1 LKPSLNFGTLCGTL
15 LLAAILPAAQ
25 AQHAST
31 GVQTHGCHLPGV
43 EDALRCLK
51 LPVALDPTRPGAA
64 RLGEVQPGQTIQ
76 LHVTIA
82 PALREGARPDPLFLL
97 AGGPGEAGSEVLPVL
112 NTAMRRVRPTRD
124 IVFIDQRGTGLSG
137 KLECKPGLDEDSSLS
152 DDQVDAAL
160 VRCIQASKAPF
171 AAYTT
176 ANAARDIEQVRRA
189 LGYGKINLWGGSY
202 GTRLGQAYAR
212 AYPANV
218 RTLILD
224 AVAAPDQVIPAGG
237 RDSQAALD
245 KLFGQCDADPACRKA
260 YPGLRAEF
268 DGLVA
273 KVGKGLALSL
283 PDPRTARQVD
293 VKMTSARLLGTVH
306 GMLYSPADARRL
318 PFLVHSA
325 AQGRWQPFVARRN
338 LGADSTPEGSS
349 ATLLYLAVI
358 CAEDMPRFTPA
369 LIASD
374 DAPLTR
380 DFARRLPG
388 LCRAMNVPA
397 VTLPAPT
404 TIECAGTAAVRR
416 TRSGHGAASRRQ
428 RGTEHDA
435 CPAPERT
442 QRRPRRVATGLRAA
456 PAARLPRPSGEEGR
470 RQLPERDSRPH
481 FPAWQRRPPTLN
493 RDPEHDRST

>member
-1 LKPSLNFGTLCGTL
+1 LKARLILATL
-15 LLAAILPAAQ
+15 LLTAILPAAQ
-25 AQHAST
+25 AQRASLKS
-31 GVQTHGCHLPGV
+31 QAHSCHLPGV
-43 EDALRCLK
+43 EEALLCMK
-51 LPVALDPTRPGAA
+51 LPVPLDPTK
-64 RLGEVQPGQTIQ
+64 PGQTLQ
-76 LHVTIA
+76 LHVTVA
-82 PALREGARPDPLFLL
+82 PALREGARPDPLFVL
-97 AGGPGEAGSEVLPVL
+97 AGGPGEAGSEVLPIL

-137 KLECKPGLDEDSSLS
+137 KLECEPGMDEDSSLS
-152 DDQVDAAL
+152 DDQIDSAL
-160 VRCIQASKAPF
+160 VRCIKASKAPF

-176 ANAARDIEQVRRA
+176 ANAARDIDQVRRA

-212 AYPANV
+212 AYPDKV
-218 RTLILD
+218 RTLVLD

-273 KVGKGLALSL
+273 KVGKGLAISL

-293 VKMTSARLLGTVH
+293 VTMTSARLLGTVH
-306 GMLYSPADARRL
+306 NMLYAPADARRL

-325 AQGRWQPFVARRN
+325 AHGRWQPFVARRN

-397 VTLPAPT
+397 VALPAPT
-404 TIECAGTAAVRR
+404 TIEAPALLLSGALDPVTAPHRAARAASYMPRAQLLTAPNV
-416 TRSGHGAASRRQ
+416 GHGVSQLGCAPRLLRAFLDHPDQKLDGSCLN
-428 RGTEHDA
+428 EI
-435 CPAPERT
+435 PAPT
-442 QRRPRRVATGLRAA
+442 F
-456 PAARLPRPSGEEGR
+456 
-470 RQLPERDSRPH
+470 QLGSAGPQP
-481 FPAWQRRPPTLN
+481 
-493 RDPEHDRST
+493 

>member
-1 LKPSLNFGTLCGTL
+1 MKPSLNFGTLFGTL
-15 LLAAILPAAQ
+15 LLAAMLPAAAQ
-25 AQHAST
+25 AQRDPARA
-31 GVQTHGCHLPGV
+31 QTYGCHLPGV
-43 EDALRCLK
+43 EDTLQCLK
-51 LPVALDPTRPGAA
+51 LPVAFDPARPGAA
-64 RLGEVQPGQTIQ
+64 RPGQTIQ

-82 PALREGARPDPLFLL
+82 PALREGARPDPLFVL
-97 AGGPGEAGSEVLPVL
+97 AGGPGEAGSEVLPIL

-137 KLECKPGLDEDSSLS
+137 KLECEPGMDEDSSLT

-160 VRCIQASKAPF
+160 VRCIKASKAPF

-260 YPGLRAEF
+260 FPGLRAEF

-306 GMLYSPADARRL
+306 NMLYAPADARRL

-369 LIASD
+369 LMASD

-397 VTLPAPT
+397 VALPAPT
-404 TIECAGTAAVRR
+404 TIEAPVLLLSGALDPVTAPHRAASAAKAMARAQLLSAPNV
-416 TRSGHGAASRRQ
+416 GHGVSQLGCAPRLLRAFLDHPEQKLDGSCLN
-428 RGTEHDA
+428 EI
-435 CPAPERT
+435 PAPT
-442 QRRPRRVATGLRAA
+442 F
-456 PAARLPRPSGEEGR
+456 
-470 RQLPERDSRPH
+470 QLGSAGPQP
-481 FPAWQRRPPTLN
+481 
-493 RDPEHDRST
+493 

>member
-31 GVQTHGCHLPGV
+31 GLQTHGCHLPGV

-51 LPVALDPTRPGAA
+51 LPVPLDPARPGAA
-64 RLGEVQPGQTIQ
+64 QPGQTIQ

-82 PALREGARPDPLFLL
+82 PALREGARPDPLFVL
-97 AGGPGEAGSEVLPVL
+97 AGGPGEAGSDVLPIL

-137 KLECKPGLDEDSSLS
+137 KLECEPGLDEDSSLS

-293 VKMTSARLLGTVH
+293 IKMTSARLLGTVH

-338 LGADSTPEGSS
+338 LGTDSTPEGSS

-388 LCRAMNVPA
+388 LCRAMNVPT

-404 TIECAGTAAVRR
+404 TIAAPVLLLSGALDPVTAPHRAASAA
-416 TRSGHGAASRRQ
+416 RSMTHAQLLSAPNVGHGVSQLGCAPRLLRAFLDHPERKVDGSCLK
-428 RGTEHDA
+428 EI
-435 CPAPERT
+435 PAPT
-442 QRRPRRVATGLRAA
+442 F
-456 PAARLPRPSGEEGR
+456 
-470 RQLPERDSRPH
+470 QLGSAGPQP
-481 FPAWQRRPPTLN
+481 
-493 RDPEHDRST
+493 

>member
-1 LKPSLNFGTLCGTL
+1 LKPSLKFGTLFSTL
-15 LLAAILPAAQ
+15 LLAALLPAAQ
-25 AQHAST
+25 AQRAP
-31 GVQTHGCHLPGV
+31 GKAQAHGCHLPGV
-43 EDALRCLK
+43 EEALLCMK
-51 LPVALDPTRPGAA
+51 LPVPLDPA
-64 RLGEVQPGQTIQ
+64 QPGRTLQ

-82 PALREGARPDPLFLL
+82 PALREGARPDPLFVL
-97 AGGPGEAGSEVLPVL
+97 AGGPGEAGSEVLPIL

-137 KLECKPGLDEDSSLS
+137 KLECEPGLDEDSSLT
-152 DDQVDAAL
+152 DEQIDAAL
-160 VRCIQASKAPF
+160 VRCIKASKAPF

-212 AYPANV
+212 AYPGNV
-218 RTLILD
+218 RALILD

-260 YPGLRAEF
+260 FPGLRAEF

-273 KVGKGLALSL
+273 KVGKGLAISL

-293 VKMTSARLLGTVH
+293 IEMTGARLLGTVH
-306 GMLYSPADARRL
+306 NMLYAPADARRL

-325 AQGRWQPFVARRN
+325 ARGRWQPFVARRN
-338 LGADSTPEGSS
+338 LGADSTPEGAS

-369 LIASD
+369 LIAGD

-404 TIECAGTAAVRR
+404 MIGAPALLLSGALDPVTAPHRAARAAGYMTRAQLLTAPNV
-416 TRSGHGAASRRQ
+416 GHGVSQLGCAPRLLRAFLDHPEQKVDGSCLN
-428 RGTEHDA
+428 EI
-435 CPAPERT
+435 PAPT
-442 QRRPRRVATGLRAA
+442 F
-456 PAARLPRPSGEEGR
+456 
-470 RQLPERDSRPH
+470 QLGSAGPQP
-481 FPAWQRRPPTLN
+481 
-493 RDPEHDRST
+493 